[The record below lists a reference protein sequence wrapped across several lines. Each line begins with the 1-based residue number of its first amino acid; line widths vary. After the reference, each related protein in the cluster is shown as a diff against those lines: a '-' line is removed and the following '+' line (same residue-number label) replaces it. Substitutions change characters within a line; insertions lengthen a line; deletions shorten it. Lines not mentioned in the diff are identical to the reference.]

1 MKLLI
6 TGSAGFIGFSLAKK
20 FLDSSYSVIGVD
32 NINEYYDPKL
42 KINRLKELKKYK
54 KFKFFKADIS
64 DYVQL
69 EKYIKSINFQ
79 EFLI

>member
-1 MKLLI
+1 MLKN
-6 TGSAGFIGFSLAKK
+6 
-20 FLDSSYSVIGVD
+20 FLTPHSVIGAD

-42 KINRLKELKKYK
+42 KINRLKELKIQ

-69 EKYIKSINFQ
+69 EKIYQKHKFSGVFNLAAQAGVVFN
-79 EFLI
+79 